1 MRKRKEKFAAQEK
14 TDEEL
19 QGFAKLKHIK
29 NLESIQAAK
38 AKSCPSQS
46 GGLWT
51 DEDLGELIRLVKK
64 YPGGT
69 PARWETIAESMN
81 RTVTEITFM
90 AAKMKEQG
98 FRLPGQPANADSVAE
113 SIVQETIKVI
123 PKLEYIHIE
132 ISYIVFF
139 FTLSLKPN
147 NPSPSF
153 YPKPIGR
160 RSSSVC
166 SKRP

>member
-38 AKSCPSQS
+38 TKGAPSSS

-51 DEDLGELIRLVKK
+51 DDDLTELIRLVKK

-69 PARWETIAESMN
+69 PARWESIAESMQ

-98 FRLPGQPANADSVAE
+98 FRVPGQPAATDSVAE
-113 SIVQETIKVI
+113 TIVLDNIKVC
-123 PKLEYIHIE
+123 LYLVL
-132 ISYIVFF
+132 IVNF
-139 FTLSLKPN
+139 K
-147 NPSPSF
+147 
-153 YPKPIGR
+153 
-160 RSSSVC
+160 
-166 SKRP
+166 